1 MRSRGRRAWFAGIF
15 ALLILLMNVFP
26 VVAVARPYVP
36 NLGGGT
42 YDVPKLPVPDLQA
55 PQWDVPKLEAPQWDV
70 PQLDVPKLEAPH
82 WDVPQLDVPKLEAPR
97 WDVPQLDVPKL
108 EAPRW
113 DVPDL
118 QPRNGTVPTLKPP
131 TMDVPDLRPPN
142 ISVPDLT
149 PHSLKQDGRSAKPQP
164 FTETLAYK
172 LAELSYK
179 EIIGGTLNYS
189 KELVE
194 RGTVTAGQAGASY
207 GKVLFRVGV
216 KGLDIA
222 LQDTPYSDLP
232 GLTLDGL
239 DAKGAYD
246 SYKFVFQRYAPANA
260 GTVRVPGV
268 VTGLNV
274 AVAAISLPFDFFNM
288 VGQFRQAYDPD
299 LGEEKQNEK
308 FVDGIGNLG
317 STLMDI
323 GVITST
329 IPGWQA
335 IAFACVATGFVLWAG
350 ARLVKWYNKASGG
363 ALSKRISSV
372 RKGIG
377 KVLGWFSS

>member
-1 MRSRGRRAWFAGIF
+1 VRSRGRRACFAGIF

-26 VVAVARPYVP
+26 VVALARPYVP

-70 PQLDVPKLEAPH
+70 PKLEAPQ

-118 QPRNGTVPTLKPP
+118 QPRNGTIPTLKPP
-131 TMDVPDLRPPN
+131 TIDVPDLRPPN

-246 SYKFVFQRYAPANA
+246 SYKYVFKQINPPLAAA
-260 GTVRVPGV
+260 RVV
-268 VTGLNV
+268 AGLNV
-274 AVAAISLPFDFFNM
+274 AVAFISLPFDGLNAAS
-288 VGQFRQAYDPD
+288 QLAQAYDPS
-299 LGEEKQNEK
+299 LSEEERNEK
-308 FVDGIGNLG
+308 FVDGIGNVG
-317 STLMDI
+317 SSLMDV
-323 GVITST
+323 GVLLSA
-329 IPGWQA
+329 IPGGQA
-335 IAFACVATGFVLWAG
+335 VAAAFFVTGAILWAG